1 MAITQPQAPIHS
13 LSRRTFYI
21 GHFYSGL
28 FAIGATEYLSNHHI
42 GVLVDEVHSIQRLID
57 FSHSIFLPHYLCG
70 FGKDKF
76 SLI

>member
-42 GVLVDEVHSIQRLID
+42 GVLVDEVHSIQRLTD
-57 FSHSIFLPHYLCG
+57 FSHSIFYPM
-70 FGKDKF
+70 FGVGSVKTSF
-76 SLI
+76 L